1 MKGGSLIF
9 SCSIANSS
17 LISGDRKE
25 KQEAKGNITK
35 KKKWFVSLTIAASCV
50 CIYRLINT
58 CRDWQRRNPSFFRRN
73 GDFLKKS
80 CPRDLPFLL
89 LLLLLSKINA
99 RPGWLASR
107 WMKEFLSHLVVESCF
122 PVYSF
127 KKRNGHVEAF
137 SQLASLA
144 KYRPFS

>member
-1 MKGGSLIF
+1 MSRLAATK
-9 SCSIANSS
+9 SI
-17 LISGDRKE
+17 
-25 KQEAKGNITK
+25 
-35 KKKWFVSLTIAASCV
+35 
-50 CIYRLINT
+50 
-58 CRDWQRRNPSFFRRN
+58 FFRRN

-107 WMKEFLSHLVVESCF
+107 WMKEFLSHLVEESCF

-144 KYRPFS
+144 KYRPFFKRNLNYSNLSRFLQLIRLLFIYNTGPQSTYRDSK